1 MKKMPNQLFLIFTL
15 FLLHN
20 CWVFAADSSLKN
32 TCNVEV
38 LAVEYRNLRTIPGHF
53 GGGIWNED
61 VDKWNGR
68 KQQVMNQLGDC
79 LGTGRYSKSD
89 IIQLMGK
96 SDRTSTPGDNF
107 FTLIEHTRQN
117 KPKGDYEYLIYYWR
131 GGHDFLYF
139 TYQGET
145 IIDSGWWMAWE

>member
-1 MKKMPNQLFLIFTL
+1 MRKFYNQLILVFIL
-15 FLLHN
+15 FLLGKSAI
-20 CWVFAADSSLKN
+20 FAANSSPIN
-32 TCNVEV
+32 TCKIEA

-53 GGGIWNED
+53 GGGTWNED

-68 KQQVMNQLGDC
+68 KQQIMNQLGDC
-79 LGTGRYSKSD
+79 LGTGKYSKSE

-96 SDRTSTPGDNF
+96 PDRISTKGDNF
-107 FTLIEHTRQN
+107 FPLIEHTRQN
-117 KPKGDYEYLIYYWR
+117 KPQGDYEYLVYFWR

-139 TYQGET
+139 TYQEET